1 MIFYK
6 LNFNLEKWKEKMVTA
21 GLIITGIGV
30 LVSAISVGFSIFR
43 PPWYA
48 TTWGMCII
56 IGGILAIA
64 LGVWVIALKSRK
76 R

>member
-1 MIFYK
+1 
-6 LNFNLEKWKEKMVTA
+6 MVTA

-30 LVSAISVGFSIFR
+30 LVSAIGVGGSIWDIFFR
-43 PPWYA
+43 KIPWYE

-56 IGGILAIA
+56 IGGILAIVCA
-64 LGVWVIALKSRK
+64 EWVRALKSPK

>member
-1 MIFYK
+1 
-6 LNFNLEKWKEKMVTA
+6 MVTA
-21 GLIITGIGV
+21 GLIISGIGV
-30 LVSAISVGFSIFR
+30 LVSAISLGITIWGE

-48 TTWGMCII
+48 TIWGMCII

-64 LGVWVIALKSRK
+64 WGVWVIALKSRK